1 MSRRV
6 VVEIQPNLHRE
17 LRKLAV
23 LNDLKIYVLTNA
35 IIEDSLS
42 NEERAKQLIKRLK
55 SPI

>member
-6 VVEIQPNLHRE
+6 VVEIQPDLHKE

-35 IIEDSLS
+35 MLEDYLAD
-42 NEERAKQLIKRLK
+42 ETRVKALLKRLK
-55 SPI
+55 I

>member
-6 VVEIQPNLHRE
+6 VVEIQPDLHRE

-35 IIEDSLS
+35 MLEGYLADETRVKTLL
-42 NEERAKQLIKRLK
+42 KQLRR
-55 SPI
+55 